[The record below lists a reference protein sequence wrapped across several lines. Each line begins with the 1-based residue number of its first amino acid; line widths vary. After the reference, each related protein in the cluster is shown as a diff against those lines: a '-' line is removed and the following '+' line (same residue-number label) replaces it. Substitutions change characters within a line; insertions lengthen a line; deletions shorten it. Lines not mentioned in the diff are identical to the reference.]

1 MKSSSG
7 KSYKLIEKVLKNSIS
22 KNWSDAVQE
31 WDITDS
37 EEDEY
42 FESTCICGKE
52 NIKYLYTIE
61 NIKNGK
67 VLYPIGSS
75 CIKKF
80 KRKDLNKVTSVNE
93 SLFKLLHAVRD
104 NKFISLNS
112 DLFSRKLLKYLYE
125 NGAFKATK
133 YNDFNCKS
141 DYKFMLD
148 MFNKRSEPT
157 TKQQS
162 KINAIVVNSIKPFL
176 EDQLS
181 SKIVSKKVDNS

>member
-7 KSYKLIEKVLKNSIS
+7 MRYKLFDEVIKNSMS
-22 KNWSDAVQE
+22 KDWCEAVQE
-31 WDITDS
+31 WDNIKT
-37 EEDEY
+37 EEDESI
-42 FESTCICGKE
+42 ESTCVCGKE
-52 NIKYLYTIE
+52 NIKYLHTIK
-61 NIKNGK
+61 NIKNGN

-80 KRKDLNKVTSVNE
+80 GRKDLDEVTNTNE

-104 NKFISLNS
+104 NKFISLTS

-125 NGAFKATK
+125 NGAFKATE
-133 YNDFNCKS
+133 YNGLNGES
-141 DYKFMLD
+141 DYKFMLN
-148 MFNKRSEPT
+148 MFNKRSDPT
-157 TKQQS
+157 TKQQR
-162 KINAIVVNSIKPFL
+162 KINAIIVNSIKPFL